1 MTIFMV
7 VIVIVF
13 AIVGICIGAVI
24 STNGMDTGDSYMEF
38 IGKTIF
44 IVSIMAIG
52 LVLLAGLLL
61 FIRMVWNS

>member
-1 MTIFMV
+1 MIVFMV

-13 AIVGICIGAVI
+13 AIIGICIGAVI
-24 STNGMDTGDSYMEF
+24 STDGMYTGDSYMEL

-44 IVSIMAIG
+44 VVSIIAIG